1 MIAPAFRFEPV
12 DHSYYLDDHKI
23 PSITQL
29 IERGGLLGP
38 GADYYT
44 ESSRDRGHEV
54 HRLCADYDLGALDLP
69 RLESPHRGYV
79 LAYIA
84 ASQALKP
91 SWTEIE
97 EADAHP
103 KYRFA
108 GRIDRAG
115 VVLGRQ
121 TVAELKSA
129 AKAKHHQIQ
138 TALQAILKSAR
149 HGLPAE
155 SWQRLVIYLKNTGK
169 YSVEIHEDLR
179 DFAEAYRLIREFC
192 Q

>member
-1 MIAPAFRFEPV
+1 MIATAFRFEEA
-12 DHSYYLDDHKI
+12 DHTYWIGDARV

-29 IERGGLLGP
+29 IERGGLLGA
-38 GADYYT
+38 GAAFYT
-44 ESSRDRGHEV
+44 EASRDRGHEV
-54 HRLCADYDLGALDLP
+54 HRLCADFDLGVLDLP

-84 ASQALKP
+84 ASVGLKP
-91 SWTEIE
+91 EWDDIE

-103 KYRFA
+103 HYRFA

-115 VVLGRQ
+115 LVLGRQ

-129 AKAKHHQIQ
+129 AKAKHHPVQ
-138 TALQAILKSAR
+138 TALQAILRSWR

-155 SWQRLVIYLKNTGK
+155 QYQRLVIYLKNTGK
-169 YSVEIHEDLR
+169 FSVERHDDPR
-179 DFAEAYRLIREFC
+179 DFVEAFRLIREFC
-192 Q
+192 